1 MSWEIARGFFFPQAF
16 CFLLFQEE
24 TSHTHTHLKNIN
36 RLIISVL
43 ICSSSPLFSF
53 SLHTLLAHLLHPS
66 ISFSPGRENPGEW
79 GGGEL
84 SHKISQG
91 RNEVLIK
98 KAGVLCKWLMH
109 RRQPN
114 ECARSGW
121 GAFYAPTAGSQEG
134 QAQAGVRE
142 HNPSDWQ
149 LCPLVTVWLSPKLL
163 YFTEIMIFYGHRFED
178 NCCILGVVVLQ
189 GDAAAGWGRGSGGSR
204 GMMRLACSIFAF
216 LGT

>member
-1 MSWEIARGFFFPQAF
+1 MSAR
-16 CFLLFQEE
+16 EE
-24 TSHTHTHLKNIN
+24 GAEW
-36 RLIISVL
+36 VV
-43 ICSSSPLFSF
+43 
-53 SLHTLLAHLLHPS
+53 
-66 ISFSPGRENPGEW
+66 GGDREPR
-79 GGGEL
+79 
-84 SHKISQG
+84 HKISQG

-98 KAGVLCKWLMH
+98 KAGVLCKWLRH

-121 GAFYAPTAGSQEG
+121 GAFAAPTAGSQEG
-134 QAQAGVRE
+134 QAQAGARE

-189 GDAAAGWGRGSGGSR
+189 GDAAASFRRERGGEGFFSFSLPRNLLPRMFYYLNGNG
-204 GMMRLACSIFAF
+204 IY
-216 LGT
+216 

>member
-1 MSWEIARGFFFPQAF
+1 MLSFASPIPFPFLASPPTSSNSSYISAR
-16 CFLLFQEE
+16 EE
-24 TSHTHTHLKNIN
+24 QRK
-36 RLIISVL
+36 
-43 ICSSSPLFSF
+43 
-53 SLHTLLAHLLHPS
+53 
-66 ISFSPGRENPGEW
+66 E
-79 GGGEL
+79 GGGRVGADSEL

-98 KAGVLCKWLMH
+98 KAGVLCKWLLH

-121 GAFYAPTAGSQEG
+121 GAFAAPTAGSQEG
-134 QAQAGVRE
+134 QEQAGARE

-178 NCCILGVVVLQ
+178 NCCILRVVVLQ
-189 GDAAAGWGRGSGGSR
+189 GDTAASFRRARGGERVSSPFLS
-204 GMMRLACSIFAF
+204 LATYF
-216 LGT
+216 LEMFYYHNESNMY